1 MAKVVVEYG
10 PPGEKGV
17 SHIMGVG
24 ADELAELD
32 ATEKTLQRST
42 WLGLGMWF
50 VGVVT
55 DKPTLRG
62 VGIGAAA
69 VGIGGRIFGK

>member
-32 ATEKTLQRST
+32 ATEGHLQKAT
-42 WLGLGMWF
+42 WLGLGLWL
-50 VGVVT
+50 VGVVAN
-55 DKPTLRG
+55 KPTLRG
-62 VGIGAAA
+62 VGIGAFA
-69 VGIGGRIFGK
+69 VGFGASRIGK